1 MTHYEDMHPCDY
13 GHTFRAVWDLGVVS
27 HYRCSV
33 CGAEVSDEDYEK
45 YYVEE
50 EEDEEEDDI
59 ADPDEEC

>member
-1 MTHYEDMHPCDY
+1 MSYYEDMHPCDY

-33 CGAEVSDEDYEK
+33 CGTDISDEDYEM
-45 YYVEE
+45 EE
-50 EEDEEEDDI
+50 EEEKDVDI